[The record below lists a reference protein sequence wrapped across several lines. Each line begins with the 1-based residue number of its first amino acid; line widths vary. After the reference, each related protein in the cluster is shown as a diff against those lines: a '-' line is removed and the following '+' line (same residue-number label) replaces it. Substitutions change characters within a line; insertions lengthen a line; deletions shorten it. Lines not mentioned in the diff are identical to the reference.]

1 MLLKCGKEGLEIKK
15 KYLFFIILSVAL
27 TIGGCTSNKKDIN
40 DSKQSS
46 QGNELVVGTFNIDI
60 KAPDVK
66 VEDQRKLLSDKG
78 VEIFGIQE
86 VIQNTKRYAEREDY
100 DPLEDFQIQPYVFSF
115 FGNSVDFASG
125 GYGNAII
132 SKYQLTDESVV
143 PLYSAEDAPSAIQT
157 EFLEVYKSVNYK
169 DQKSVDAFKSAWG
182 PKGLVAQGA
191 IEPRSYSRAVI
202 NKEGKNIAFYVT
214 HLSVESVDVRKKQ
227 FQQLKKAMDNDTTT
241 YKILVGDFNTDD
253 GINEY
258 DIFNEGY
265 KLANGHEGVWL
276 ETMAEEDFARK
287 AVDSN
292 LKVKFLDNVIVSDNI
307 EIKKVETLKTNLSDH
322 LPLIVR
328 LELK

>member
-1 MLLKCGKEGLEIKK
+1 ML
-15 KYLFFIILSVAL
+15 
-27 TIGGCTSNKKDIN
+27 NKKDID
-40 DSKQSS
+40 DSRQSRKD
-46 QGNELVVGTFNIDI
+46 NELVVATFNIDI
-60 KAPDVK
+60 KAPGVK

-100 DPLEDFQIQPYVFSF
+100 DPLEDFQMQPYEFSF
-115 FGNSVDFASG
+115 FGKSVDFASG

-132 SKYQLTDESVV
+132 SKYQLKDESVV
-143 PLYSAEDAPSAIQT
+143 PLYSAEEVPLVIQT
-157 EFLEVYKSVNYK
+157 EFLEVYKSVNYR
-169 DQKSVDAFKSAWG
+169 DQESVDAFKSAWG
-182 PKGLVAQGA
+182 ADGLVAKGA
-191 IEPRSYSRAVI
+191 IEPRSYSRVVI

-227 FQQLKKAMDNDTTT
+227 FQQLKKALDSDTTT
-241 YKILVGDFNTDD
+241 YKILVGDFNADD

-265 KLANGHEGVWL
+265 KMANGYEGVWL

-287 AVDSN
+287 AVDSD
-292 LKVKFLDNVIVSDNI
+292 LRVKFLDNVIVSDNI
-307 EIKKVETLKTNLSDH
+307 ETKKVETLKTNLSDH
-322 LPLIVR
+322 LPLVVR

>member
-1 MLLKCGKEGLEIKK
+1 ML
-15 KYLFFIILSVAL
+15 
-27 TIGGCTSNKKDIN
+27 NKKDID
-40 DSKQSS
+40 DSRQSRKD
-46 QGNELVVGTFNIDI
+46 NELVVATFNIDI
-60 KAPDVK
+60 KAPGVK

-100 DPLEDFQIQPYVFSF
+100 DPLEDFQMQPYEFSF
-115 FGNSVDFASG
+115 FGKSVDFASG

-132 SKYQLTDESVV
+132 SKYQLKDESVV
-143 PLYSAEDAPSAIQT
+143 PLYSAEEVPLVIQT
-157 EFLEVYKSVNYK
+157 EFLEVYKSVNYR
-169 DQKSVDAFKSAWG
+169 DQESVDAFKSAWG
-182 PKGLVAQGA
+182 ADGLVAKGA
-191 IEPRSYSRAVI
+191 IEPRSYSRVVI

-227 FQQLKKAMDNDTTT
+227 FQQLKKALDSDTTT
-241 YKILVGDFNTDD
+241 YKILVGDFNADD

-265 KLANGHEGVWL
+265 KMANGYEGVWL

-287 AVDSN
+287 AVDSD
-292 LKVKFLDNVIVSDNI
+292 LRVKFLDNVIVSDNI

-322 LPLIVR
+322 LPLVVR

>member
-1 MLLKCGKEGLEIKK
+1 MEIKQK
-15 KYLFFIILSVAL
+15 HIFFVILSTVL
-27 TIGGCTSNKKDIN
+27 MIGGCMLNKKDID
-40 DSKQSS
+40 DSRQSRKD
-46 QGNELVVGTFNIDI
+46 NELVVATFNIDI
-60 KAPDVK
+60 KAPGVK

-100 DPLEDFQIQPYVFSF
+100 DPLEDFQMQPYEFSF
-115 FGNSVDFASG
+115 FGKSVDFASG

-132 SKYQLTDESVV
+132 SKYQLKDESVV
-143 PLYSAEDAPSAIQT
+143 PLYSAEEVPLVIQT
-157 EFLEVYKSVNYK
+157 EFLEVYKSVNYR
-169 DQKSVDAFKSAWG
+169 DQESVDAFKSAWG
-182 PKGLVAQGA
+182 ADGLVAKGA
-191 IEPRSYSRAVI
+191 IEPRSYSRVVI

-227 FQQLKKAMDNDTTT
+227 FQQLKKALDSDTTT
-241 YKILVGDFNTDD
+241 YKILVGDFNADD

-265 KLANGHEGVWL
+265 KMANGYEGVWL

-287 AVDSN
+287 AVDSD
-292 LKVKFLDNVIVSDNI
+292 LRVKFLDNVIVSDNI

-322 LPLIVR
+322 LPLVVR

>member
-1 MLLKCGKEGLEIKK
+1 MLKLGKEELEIKQK
-15 KYLFFIILSVAL
+15 HIFFVILSTVL
-27 TIGGCTSNKKDIN
+27 MIGGCMLNKKDID
-40 DSKQSS
+40 DSRQSRKD
-46 QGNELVVGTFNIDI
+46 NELVVATFNIDI
-60 KAPDVK
+60 KAPGVK

-100 DPLEDFQIQPYVFSF
+100 DPLEDFQMQPYEFSF
-115 FGNSVDFASG
+115 FGKSVDFASG

-132 SKYQLTDESVV
+132 SKYQLKDESVV
-143 PLYSAEDAPSAIQT
+143 PLYSAEEVPLVIQT
-157 EFLEVYKSVNYK
+157 EFLEVYKSVNYR
-169 DQKSVDAFKSAWG
+169 DQESVDAFKSAWG
-182 PKGLVAQGA
+182 ADGLVAKGA
-191 IEPRSYSRAVI
+191 IEPRSYSRVVI

-227 FQQLKKAMDNDTTT
+227 FQQLKKALDSDTTT
-241 YKILVGDFNTDD
+241 YKILVGDFNADD

-265 KLANGHEGVWL
+265 KMANGYEGVWL

-287 AVDSN
+287 AVDSD
-292 LKVKFLDNVIVSDNI
+292 LRVKFLDNVIVSDNI
-307 EIKKVETLKTNLSDH
+307 ETKKVETLKTNLSDH
-322 LPLIVR
+322 LPLVVR

>member
-1 MLLKCGKEGLEIKK
+1 MLKLGKEELEIKQK
-15 KYLFFIILSVAL
+15 HIFFVILSTVL
-27 TIGGCTSNKKDIN
+27 MIGGCTLNKKDID
-40 DSKQSS
+40 DSRQSRKD
-46 QGNELVVGTFNIDI
+46 NELVVATFNIDI
-60 KAPDVK
+60 KAPGVK

-100 DPLEDFQIQPYVFSF
+100 DPLEDFQMQPYEFSF
-115 FGNSVDFASG
+115 FGKSVDFASG

-132 SKYQLTDESVV
+132 SKYQLKDESVV
-143 PLYSAEDAPSAIQT
+143 PLYSAEEVPLVIQT
-157 EFLEVYKSVNYK
+157 EFLEVYKSVNYR
-169 DQKSVDAFKSAWG
+169 DQESVDAFKSAWG
-182 PKGLVAQGA
+182 ADGLVAKGA
-191 IEPRSYSRAVI
+191 IEPRSYSRVVI

-227 FQQLKKAMDNDTTT
+227 FQQLKKALDSDTTT
-241 YKILVGDFNTDD
+241 YKILVGDFNADD

-265 KLANGHEGVWL
+265 KMANGYEGVWL

-287 AVDSN
+287 AVDSD
-292 LKVKFLDNVIVSDNI
+292 LRVKFLDNVIVSDNI

-322 LPLIVR
+322 LPLVVR

>member
-1 MLLKCGKEGLEIKK
+1 MEIKQK
-15 KYLFFIILSVAL
+15 HIFFVILSTVL
-27 TIGGCTSNKKDIN
+27 MIGGCMLNKKDID
-40 DSKQSS
+40 DSRQSRKD
-46 QGNELVVGTFNIDI
+46 NELVVATFNIDI
-60 KAPDVK
+60 KAPGVK

-100 DPLEDFQIQPYVFSF
+100 DPLEDFQMQPYEFSF
-115 FGNSVDFASG
+115 FGKSVDFASG

-132 SKYQLTDESVV
+132 SKYQLKDESVV
-143 PLYSAEDAPSAIQT
+143 PLYSAEEVPLVIQT
-157 EFLEVYKSVNYK
+157 EFLEVYKSVNYR
-169 DQKSVDAFKSAWG
+169 DQESVDAFKSAWG
-182 PKGLVAQGA
+182 ADGLVAKGA
-191 IEPRSYSRAVI
+191 IEPRSYSRVVI

-227 FQQLKKAMDNDTTT
+227 FQQLKKALDSDTTT
-241 YKILVGDFNTDD
+241 YKILVGDFNADD

-265 KLANGHEGVWL
+265 KMANGYEGVWL

-287 AVDSN
+287 AVDSD
-292 LKVKFLDNVIVSDNI
+292 LRVKFLDNVIVSDNI
-307 EIKKVETLKTNLSDH
+307 ETKKVETLKTNLSDH
-322 LPLIVR
+322 LPLVVR

>member
-1 MLLKCGKEGLEIKK
+1 MEIKQK
-15 KYLFFIILSVAL
+15 HIFFVILSTVL
-27 TIGGCTSNKKDIN
+27 MIGGCTLNKKDID
-40 DSKQSS
+40 DSRQSRKD
-46 QGNELVVGTFNIDI
+46 NELVVATFNIDI
-60 KAPDVK
+60 KAPGVK

-100 DPLEDFQIQPYVFSF
+100 DPLEDFQMQPYEFSF
-115 FGNSVDFASG
+115 FGKSVDFASG

-132 SKYQLTDESVV
+132 SKYQLKDESVV
-143 PLYSAEDAPSAIQT
+143 PLYSAEEVPLVIQT
-157 EFLEVYKSVNYK
+157 EFLEVYKSVNYR
-169 DQKSVDAFKSAWG
+169 DQESVDAFKSAWG
-182 PKGLVAQGA
+182 ADGLVAKGA
-191 IEPRSYSRAVI
+191 IEPRSYSRVVV

-227 FQQLKKAMDNDTTT
+227 FQQLKKALDSDTTT
-241 YKILVGDFNTDD
+241 YKILVGDFNADD

-265 KLANGHEGVWL
+265 KMANGYEGVWL

-287 AVDSN
+287 AVDSD
-292 LKVKFLDNVIVSDNI
+292 LRVKFLDNVIVSDNI

-322 LPLIVR
+322 LPLVVR

>member
-1 MLLKCGKEGLEIKK
+1 MLKLGKEELEIKQK
-15 KYLFFIILSVAL
+15 HIFFVILSTVL
-27 TIGGCTSNKKDIN
+27 MIGGCMLNKKDID
-40 DSKQSS
+40 DSRQSRKD
-46 QGNELVVGTFNIDI
+46 NELVVATFNIDI
-60 KAPDVK
+60 KAPGVK

-100 DPLEDFQIQPYVFSF
+100 DPLEDFQMQPYEFSF
-115 FGNSVDFASG
+115 FGKSVDFASG

-132 SKYQLTDESVV
+132 SKYQLKDESVV
-143 PLYSAEDAPSAIQT
+143 PLYSAEEVPLVIQT
-157 EFLEVYKSVNYK
+157 EFLEVYKSVNYR
-169 DQKSVDAFKSAWG
+169 DQESVDAFKSAWG
-182 PKGLVAQGA
+182 ADGLVAKGA
-191 IEPRSYSRAVI
+191 IEPRSYSRVVI

-227 FQQLKKAMDNDTTT
+227 FQQLKKALDSDTTT
-241 YKILVGDFNTDD
+241 YKILVGDFNADD

-265 KLANGHEGVWL
+265 KMANGYEGVWL

-287 AVDSN
+287 AVDSD
-292 LKVKFLDNVIVSDNI
+292 LRVKFLDNVIVSDNI

-322 LPLIVR
+322 LPLVVR